1 MEDIA
6 HNGRRSL
13 ISDGLD
19 GTDHTPSTVTA
30 ARAPVVLTTPMKPTR
45 IKTNPPF
52 DAEPSEIENRA
63 DHTECVAIGKHLAQE
78 CPKLIIYERDENE
91 NERTTKSNLPREG
104 EELGNLERK
113 TESKKEKVGRGE
125 GGEENAGWV
134 LTHLEILRWWKMPRR
149 NVKNPKISKNCKG
162 SKENSGLILMNLKK

>member
-1 MEDIA
+1 M
-6 HNGRRSL
+6 
-13 ISDGLD
+13 D
-19 GTDHTPSTVTA
+19 GTDHTPSTVTT

-45 IKTNPPF
+45 TKTNPPF

-78 CPKLIIYERDENE
+78 CPKLISYERDENE
-91 NERTTKSNLPREG
+91 NEQQTTKSNLPREG

-125 GGEENAGWV
+125 GGEKNADRV
-134 LTHLEILRWWKMPRR
+134 LTNLEVGDV
-149 NVKNPKISKNCKG
+149 NFF
-162 SKENSGLILMNLKK
+162 

>member
-1 MEDIA
+1 
-6 HNGRRSL
+6 
-13 ISDGLD
+13 
-19 GTDHTPSTVTA
+19 
-30 ARAPVVLTTPMKPTR
+30 MKPTR
-45 IKTNPPF
+45 TKTNPPF

-78 CPKLIIYERDENE
+78 CPKLMIYERDENE

-113 TESKKEKVGRGE
+113 TESEKEKVGRGE

-134 LTHLEILRWWKMPRR
+134 LTHLKTLKWWKMPRSS
-149 NVKNPKISKNCKG
+149 VKIPQISKHCKV
-162 SKENSGLILMNLKK
+162 SKENSGLLLMMILENRLELVGETFQILEIDDF

>member
-1 MEDIA
+1 M
-6 HNGRRSL
+6 
-13 ISDGLD
+13 D
-19 GTDHTPSTVTA
+19 GTDHTSSTVKTA
-30 ARAPVVLTTPMKPTR
+30 RSPVVLTTPMKPTR

-78 CPKLIIYERDENE
+78 CPKLIIYERDESK
-91 NERTTKSNLPREG
+91 NERTTNSNLPREG

-113 TESKKEKVGRGE
+113 TESEKEKVSRGE

-134 LTHLEILRWWKMPRR
+134 LTHLITLSWWK
-149 NVKNPKISKNCKG
+149 NT
-162 SKENSGLILMNLKK
+162 

>member
-1 MEDIA
+1 M
-6 HNGRRSL
+6 
-13 ISDGLD
+13 D
-19 GTDHTPSTVTA
+19 GTDHTSSTVKTA
-30 ARAPVVLTTPMKPTR
+30 RSPVVLTTPMKPTR

-78 CPKLIIYERDENE
+78 CPKLIIYERDESK

-113 TESKKEKVGRGE
+113 TESEKEKVGCGE

-134 LTHLEILRWWKMPRR
+134 LTHLKSLKWWEMPRSS
-149 NVKNPKISKNCKG
+149 VKF
-162 SKENSGLILMNLKK
+162 LKLVKLAREAKKPLAWF

>member
-1 MEDIA
+1 M
-6 HNGRRSL
+6 
-13 ISDGLD
+13 D
-19 GTDHTPSTVTA
+19 GTDHTPSTVTTT
-30 ARAPVVLTTPMKPTR
+30 RAPVVLTTPMKPTR

-78 CPKLIIYERDENE
+78 CPKLMIYERDENE

-104 EELGNLERK
+104 EELGNLEREA
-113 TESKKEKVGRGE
+113 ESEKEKVGRGE

-134 LTHLEILRWWKMPRR
+134 LTHLKSLKWWEMPRIS
-149 NVKNPKISKNCKG
+149 VKF
-162 SKENSGLILMNLKK
+162 LKLVKLAREAKKPLAWF

>member
-1 MEDIA
+1 ME
-6 HNGRRSL
+6 
-13 ISDGLD
+13 
-19 GTDHTPSTVTA
+19 GTDHTPSTVTT

-45 IKTNPPF
+45 TKTNPPF

-78 CPKLIIYERDENE
+78 CPKLMIYEREENE
-91 NERTTKSNLPREG
+91 NERTTNSNLPREG

-113 TESKKEKVGRGE
+113 AESEKEKVGRGE

-134 LTHLEILRWWKMPRR
+134 LTHLKSLKWWEMPRSS
-149 NVKNPKISKNCKG
+149 VKF
-162 SKENSGLILMNLKK
+162 LKLVKLAREAKKPLAWF